1 MVGMKIDLGGI
12 RALRFTVSERAM
24 WLEDEKTG
32 ERIRLGDKPSSAGH
46 LAGMLLGDVL
56 ARADAWLV
64 MNGTSGLGLQPM
76 NVIENYGENIIA
88 PWKAALAAKMKERV
102 DLRFRLGDTRR
113 ERDRSIHLECRCK
126 TDHEHGVCG
135 EAVHAGYATS
145 KLEDVTCS
153 LCIALL
159 NGNGK

>member
-64 MNGTSGLGLQPM
+64 LNGTSGLGALLDEYNQ
-76 NVIENYGENIIA
+76 NIIE
-88 PWKAALAAKMKERV
+88 PWKAALAEAQRENEKLRADVEDLLAERDAV
-102 DLRFRLGDTRR
+102 LEDARR
-113 ERDRSIHLECRCK
+113 ERD
-126 TDHEHGVCG
+126 
-135 EAVHAGYATS
+135 EAFESGANEAGGS
-145 KLEDVTCS
+145 EK
-153 LCIALL
+153 
-159 NGNGK
+159 

>member
-1 MVGMKIDLGGI
+1 MVGMKIDIGGI

-64 MNGTSGLGLQPM
+64 MNGISGADMNPM

-88 PWKAALAAKMKERV
+88 PWKAALSEVQKECD
-102 DLRFRLGDTRR
+102 DLR
-113 ERDRSIHLECRCK
+113 
-126 TDHEHGVCG
+126 
-135 EAVHAGYATS
+135 A
-145 KLEDVTCS
+145 KLKKLS
-153 LCIALL
+153 LWLPWDA
-159 NGNGK
+159 K